1 MPDNNKSNDLE
12 NFKGATAATLKAI
25 AGNKHTDVAFSA
37 NERHERP
44 TYAGEEKATLPLPDQ
59 FLDEETITL
68 MRGSSDAKALRLK
81 HHQKD
86 LHFEN
91 TPLDLTAKA
100 AFDAMEQARCEAI
113 GANEMPGVLHNLN
126 EVLND
131 KCGRLGYQ
139 RLQNRD
145 DSNIADAMHA
155 LTRVALTGEDIP
167 ENAQK
172 LFEKWQPWF
181 DKHSADD
188 VFQNLKDNIH
198 DQEAYASLS
207 KNLLSQLGLIRTEDT
222 GQSETE
228 ANVDELHD
236 GQQDSRQGEEDG
248 SDTSEQQEQSQAQG
262 EALDSTEGND
272 MLGDTDA
279 NDMQDIGEDDFDGDS
294 ALDQGGDIRERNNE
308 GFSHDPQGRYHIYSK
323 AFDEII
329 AAEELAD
336 PEELTRLRAL
346 LDQQLQSVQGVVSK
360 LANRL
365 QRKLLARQ
373 QRSWQFDLEEGV
385 LDAAKLT
392 RIITGAN
399 VPRAFKTEKETDFRD
414 TVVSILIDNS
424 GSMRGRPIAIAA
436 ICGDILART
445 LERCGVKVEILGF
458 TTRAWKGGK
467 ARDLW
472 IENGRTPFPG
482 RLNDLRHIIYKGADT
497 PLRRARK
504 NLGLMLKEGILKEN
518 IDGEALVWAHNRL
531 SRRQEQRKILMV
543 ISDGAPVD
551 DSTLS
556 VNPANIL
563 ETDLRNVIAWIEKV
577 KQVELTAIGIGH
589 DVTRY
594 YSRAMTISDADEL
607 ANALVSRLE
616 RLFDV

>member
-1 MPDNNKSNDLE
+1 MSENKEKIE
-12 NFKGATAATLKAI
+12 NLKGATAATLKAI
-25 AGNKHTDVAFSA
+25 AEKKHTDVAFSA

-44 TYAGEEKATLPLPDQ
+44 THADVEKTTLPLPSQHLSQEDV
-59 FLDEETITL
+59 TL
-68 MRGSSDAKALRLK
+68 LRGASDAKALRLK
-81 HHQKD
+81 HHHKD
-86 LHFEN
+86 IHQQN

-100 AFDAMEQARCEAI
+100 AFDAFEQARCEAI
-113 GANEMPGVLHNLN
+113 GALQMPGVLHNLN
-126 EVLND
+126 ETLND
-131 KCGRLGYQ
+131 KCARLGYT
-139 RLQNRD
+139 RLQSRE
-145 DSNIADAMHA
+145 DSNIGDALHA
-155 LTRVALTGEDIP
+155 LTRIALTGEAAP
-167 ENAQK
+167 ENAK
-172 LFEKWQPWF
+172 TLIKKWQPWLEE
-181 DKHSADD
+181 KLGDD
-188 VFQNLKDNIH
+188 SLQKLKENIH
-198 DQEAYASLS
+198 DQEAYADQTRRILS
-207 KNLLSQLGLIRTEDT
+207 DLGLIADASNEGDNHLDAGSEDS
-222 GQSETE
+222 QDNDQDDEAPAEETPP
-228 ANVDELHD
+228 
-236 GQQDSRQGEEDG
+236 QDQG
-248 SDTSEQQEQSQAQG
+248 DTQARG
-262 EALDSTEGND
+262 EAEDSTDDNEAHGDADAAD
-272 MLGDTDA
+272 MD
-279 NDMQDIGEDDFDGDS
+279 DIGEEDFDGDS
-294 ALDQGGDIRERNNE
+294 DIDQGGEARERRPEN
-308 GFSHDPQGRYHIYSK
+308 FSHDPQGRYGIYTR
-323 AFDEII
+323 AFDEIVP
-329 AAEELAD
+329 AEELAD

-346 LDQQLQSVQGVVSK
+346 LDKQLQNVQGVVSK

-365 QRKLLARQ
+365 QRKLMAQQ

-399 VPRAFKTEKETDFRD
+399 VPRAFKCEKETDFRD
-414 TVVSILIDNS
+414 TVVTILIDNS

-436 ICGDILART
+436 LCADILSRT

-472 IENGRTPFPG
+472 VEQGRAPFPG
-482 RLNDLRHIIYKGADT
+482 RLNDLRHIIYKNADS
-497 PLRRARK
+497 PLRRSRK

-531 SRRQEQRKILMV
+531 ARRNEQRKILMV

-563 ETDLRNVIAWIEKV
+563 ETDLHNVINWIENI

-616 RLFDV
+616 RLFEV